1 MTLIRDRRGERGET
15 GGDKRES
22 ETKDRDM
29 ERQEETET
37 ERRVE
42 GETGRLWASLP
53 HG

>member
-1 MTLIRDRRGERGET
+1 MTLIRDRRGEREE
-15 GGDKRES
+15 RQR
-22 ETKDRDM
+22 ETKEREIDR
-29 ERQEETET
+29 RQRHGETET